1 MAAPFSGSTCPRPS
15 RQWQNEPMTK
25 PPFQRVLHVDDQ
37 QDIRGIVGLALGK
50 IGGYT
55 VKSCGSG
62 EEAIAE
68 APGFAPDLLL
78 LDMNMP
84 GMDGLMLLKR
94 LREAGVATPAVF
106 FTAKSNPGD
115 LEVYR
120 AAGAIGTVSKPFDP
134 LKLGRQLVDIWV
146 RHDASSPP
154 TAPPKP

>member
-1 MAAPFSGSTCPRPS
+1 
-15 RQWQNEPMTK
+15 MTR

-55 VKSCGSG
+55 VKSCRNG

-68 APGFAPDLLL
+68 APAFAPDLLL

-84 GMDGLMLLKR
+84 GMDGLTLLKR

-115 LEVYR
+115 LANYL

-134 LKLGRQLVDIWV
+134 LKLGRQLVEIWT
-146 RHDASSPP
+146 RRDSPP
-154 TAPPKP
+154 AENAPPTP